1 MTFIDTKNQKMSN
14 IYKELQTRILVLD
27 GAMGTMLQQYNF
39 SEEDFRGERFKDYPS
54 SLKGNNDLLSLTQP
68 KAIKEIHEKYF
79 EAGADIVE
87 TNTFSGTTIAM
98 ADYNMENLVYELN
111 FQSAKIAKEVAI
123 EFTRKNPKKPRFVAG
138 AIGPTNKTASLS
150 PDVNEPAYRAVTFDE
165 LRLAYKQQ
173 VEALLDGGVDLLLV
187 ETIFDTLNAKAA
199 LFAIDEVKEERNSTI
214 PIMVSGTITDASG
227 RTLSGQ
233 TVEAFL
239 ISISHIPLLSVGF
252 NCALGAQQLQP
263 YLQRLARET
272 PFFTSA
278 HPNAGLPNAFGEYD
292 ETPQEMQNFIEEY
305 LKNSLIN
312 IIGGCC
318 GTTPTH
324 IKAIAEVAE
333 KYKPRV
339 HCSIPAQMEGGI
351 A

>member
-1 MTFIDTKNQKMSN
+1 MSN
-14 IYKELQTRILVLD
+14 IKTELQKRILVLD
-27 GAMGTMLQQYNF
+27 GAMGTMLQQYNL
-39 SEEDFRGERFKDYPS
+39 SEDDFRGERFKEYPS

-68 KAIKEIHEKYF
+68 DAIAEVHRKYF

-111 FQSAKIAKEVAI
+111 FESAKIAKQVAD
-123 EFTRKNPKKPRFVAG
+123 EFTKANPEKPRFVAG
-138 AIGPTNKTASLS
+138 SIGPTNKTASLS
-150 PDVNEPAYRAVTFDE
+150 PDVNRPEYRAITFDE
-165 LRLAYKQQ
+165 LRIAYKQQ
-173 VEALLDGGVDLLLV
+173 VEALIDGGVDVLLV

-199 LFAIDEVKEERNSTI
+199 LFAIEEVKEEKQIDI

-239 ISISHIPLLSVGF
+239 TSISHIPLLSVGF
-252 NCALGAQQLQP
+252 NCALGAEQLKP
-263 YLQRLARET
+263 YLQRLSNAT
-272 PFFTSA
+272 DFYTSA

-292 ETPQEMQNFIEEY
+292 QTPKQMQQFIEDY
-305 LKNSLIN
+305 LQDRLIN

-318 GTTPTH
+318 GTNPEH
-324 IKAIAEVAE
+324 INAIAEVAK
-333 KYKPRV
+333 KYKPRK
-339 HCSIPAQMEGGI
+339 SPSLNPFPIGRDF
-351 A
+351 

>member
-1 MTFIDTKNQKMSN
+1 MSK
-14 IYKELQTRILVLD
+14 IKEELQKRILVLD

-54 SLKGNNDLLSLTQP
+54 PLKGNNDLLSITQP
-68 KAIKEIHEKYF
+68 KAIAEIHAKYF

-98 ADYNMENLVYELN
+98 ADYDMEDLVYELN
-111 FQSAKIAKEVAI
+111 YKSAKIAKEVADK
-123 EFTRKNPKKPRFVAG
+123 FTKEQPEKPRFVAG
-138 AIGPTNKTASLS
+138 SIGPTNRTASLS
-150 PDVNEPAYRAVTFDE
+150 PDVNRPEYRAITFNE
-165 LRLAYKQQ
+165 LRVAYKQQ
-173 VEALLDGGVDLLLV
+173 VEALIDGGVDMLLV

-199 LFAIDEVKEERNSTI
+199 LFAIEEVKEERHIDI

-239 ISISHIPLLSVGF
+239 TSVSHIPLLSVGF

-263 YLQRLARET
+263 YLQRLSDET
-272 PFFTSA
+272 EFFTSA

-292 ETPQEMQNFIEEY
+292 ETPEQMQGYIEAY
-305 LKNSLIN
+305 LKDNLIN

-318 GTTPTH
+318 GTSPEH
-324 IKAIAEVAE
+324 IKAIAEVAQ
-333 KYKPRV
+333 KYKPRKIV
-339 HCSIPAQMEGGI
+339 IPA
-351 A
+351 

>member
-1 MTFIDTKNQKMSN
+1 MAN
-14 IYKELQTRILVLD
+14 IKQELEKRILVLD

-54 SLKGNNDLLSLTQP
+54 PLQGNNDLLSLTQP
-68 KAIKEIHEKYF
+68 KAIAAIHAKYF

-98 ADYNMENLVYELN
+98 ADYDMQDLVYELN
-111 FQSAKIAKEVAI
+111 FESAKIAKKVADK
-123 EFTRKNPKKPRFVAG
+123 FTKLNPQQPRFVAG
-138 AIGPTNKTASLS
+138 SIGPTNKTASLS
-150 PDVNEPAYRAVTFDE
+150 PDVNRPEYRAITFNE
-165 LRLAYKQQ
+165 LRIAYKQQ
-173 VEALLDGGVDLLLV
+173 VEALIDGGVDILLV

-199 LFAIDEVKEERNSTI
+199 LFAIEEVKEERNIDI

-239 ISISHIPLLSVGF
+239 TSISHIPLLSVGF
-252 NCALGAQQLQP
+252 NCALGAEQLKP
-263 YLQRLARET
+263 YLQRLSNVT
-272 PFFTSA
+272 DFYTSA

-292 ETPQEMQNFIEEY
+292 ESPKQMQQFIEDY
-305 LKNSLIN
+305 LKDGLIN

-318 GTTPTH
+318 GTSPEH
-324 IKAIAEVAE
+324 IKAIADVAK
-333 KYKPRV
+333 KYQPRQV
-339 HCSIPAQMEGGI
+339 VFGA
-351 A
+351 

>member
-1 MTFIDTKNQKMSN
+1 MAN
-14 IYKELQTRILVLD
+14 IWQDIQQRILVLD
-27 GAMGTMLQQYNF
+27 GAMGTMLQRYNF

-68 KAIKEIHEKYF
+68 KAIAEVHRKYF

-98 ADYNMENLVYELN
+98 ADYNMEDLVYELN
-111 FQSAKIAKEVAI
+111 YESAKIAKQVAE
-123 EFTRKNPKKPRFVAG
+123 EFNKQNPNKLRFVAG
-138 AIGPTNKTASLS
+138 SIGPTNKTASLS
-150 PDVNEPAYRAVTFDE
+150 PDVNKPEYRAITFNE
-165 LRLAYKQQ
+165 LRVAYKQQ
-173 VEALLDGGVDLLLV
+173 TEALIDGGVDVLLV

-199 LFAIDEVKEERNSTI
+199 LFAIDEVMEERNIDI

-239 ISISHIPLLSVGF
+239 TSISHIPLLSVGF
-252 NCALGAQQLQP
+252 NCALGAEQLKP
-263 YLQRLARET
+263 YMQRLSHET
-272 PFFTSA
+272 EFFTSA

-292 ETPQEMQNFIEEY
+292 QTPEQMQELIEEY
-305 LKNSLIN
+305 LKDGLIN

-318 GTTPTH
+318 GTNPEH
-324 IKAIAEVAE
+324 IK
-333 KYKPRV
+333 
-339 HCSIPAQMEGGI
+339 GI
-351 A
+351 ADVAKNYEPRRIVIPV